1 MSYTTNIEFGTC
13 DRCCNEHRGCM
24 ICAYGEPY
32 MFICRNC
39 SPVFYSRVLEVERIA
54 EHLCN
59 DGLVPHPLTDPEVSK
74 NA

>member
-13 DRCCNEHRGCM
+13 DRCSNEHKGCM

-39 SPVFYSRVLEVERIA
+39 SPAFYSRVLEVERIA

-59 DGLVPHPLTDPEVSK
+59 DGVSSHPLASQEVFK